1 MKYLYNALK
10 NDSNYPKK
18 IRHFDDKNEI
28 KQEIE
33 KIKIKQEL
41 KGLRTVALLKAS
53 RGMKLEEVIE
63 KGI

>member
-1 MKYLYNALK
+1 MMKYYDL
-10 NDSNYPKK
+10 NYTKK
-18 IRHFDDKNEI
+18 IQHYDDKNEM
-28 KQEIE
+28 KKEIE

>member
-1 MKYLYNALK
+1 MIINEVLDVNGDL
-10 NDSNYPKK
+10 SPK
-18 IRHFDDKNEI
+18 
-28 KQEIE
+28 EIE

>member
-1 MKYLYNALK
+1 M
-10 NDSNYPKK
+10 NYTKK
-18 IRHFDDKNEI
+18 IQHYDDKNEM
-28 KQEIE
+28 KKEIE